1 MGFLDDVAAFAAL
14 QPLAGAVHL
23 IIGVGAAGGAF
34 YSYRFWRMRML
45 LTNQMEILLGDPAV
59 SLKEWIEKW
68 DDTVAT
74 LAISLALLTI
84 TVLRLLGLI

>member
-1 MGFLDDVAAFAAL
+1 
-14 QPLAGAVHL
+14 
-23 IIGVGAAGGAF
+23 
-34 YSYRFWRMRML
+34 
-45 LTNQMEILLGDPAV
+45 MEILLRDSAV

-68 DDTVAT
+68 DDAVAT

>member
-1 MGFLDDVAAFAAL
+1 
-14 QPLAGAVHL
+14 
-23 IIGVGAAGGAF
+23 
-34 YSYRFWRMRML
+34 MRML
-45 LTNQMEILLGDPAV
+45 LTKQMEIPLGNPAV

-68 DDTVAT
+68 EDAVAT